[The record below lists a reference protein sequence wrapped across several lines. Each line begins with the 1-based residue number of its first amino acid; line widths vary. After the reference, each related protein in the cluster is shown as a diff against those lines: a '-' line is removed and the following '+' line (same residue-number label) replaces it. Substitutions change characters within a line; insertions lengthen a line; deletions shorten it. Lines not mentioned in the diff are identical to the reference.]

1 MKNRKEIKIYLKCN
15 SIFNRSESLME
26 SSKVLNRKEKK
37 KKVFINSIKVY
48 RRTLNDIYLSIYHS
62 LEAYVNRESP
72 WPSPSAQLPIYSQFQ
87 RSMLQ
92 RLNAKTIAQA
102 NTLRLSLA
110 SSFWSSFPPN
120 DFRKTGSTFS
130 QKGRKFCARVLW
142 KKATKVS
149 TYIYIYIYIE

>member
-1 MKNRKEIKIYLKCN
+1 
-15 SIFNRSESLME
+15 ME

-110 SSFWSSFPPN
+110 SSF
-120 DFRKTGSTFS
+120 
-130 QKGRKFCARVLW
+130 
-142 KKATKVS
+142 
-149 TYIYIYIYIE
+149 